1 MRGRGGCRIGS
12 RNLRGRAG
20 GLEGC
25 RIGLKSLRGKGR
37 VEGLGCR
44 IGLIVQVA
52 EVGVGWGHMIDL
64 MIVLL
69 SVQLSQTAQIEIV
82 HLVVVQPQS

>member
-1 MRGRGGCRIGS
+1 M
-12 RNLRGRAG
+12 RGRAG

-25 RIGLKSLRGKGR
+25 RIGLKSLKSLKSLRGLGR

-82 HLVVVQPQS
+82 HLVAVQPQS